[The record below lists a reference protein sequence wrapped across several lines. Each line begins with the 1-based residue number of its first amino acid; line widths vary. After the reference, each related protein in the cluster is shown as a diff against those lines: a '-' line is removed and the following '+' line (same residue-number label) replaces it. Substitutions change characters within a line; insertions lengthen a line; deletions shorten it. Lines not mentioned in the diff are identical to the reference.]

1 MFCLVRMFLVSY
13 DWFESV
19 GNDIKIQEQTFEL
32 AKPLYP
38 KQKMP
43 RRTFCKLWLGRT
55 DSNHDK
61 ENQNLLSY
69 H

>member
-38 KQKMP
+38 KQKNAP
-43 RRTFCKLWLGRT
+43 K
-55 DSNHDK
+55 SI
-61 ENQNLLSY
+61 LLTVVGA
-69 H
+69 HGFEP